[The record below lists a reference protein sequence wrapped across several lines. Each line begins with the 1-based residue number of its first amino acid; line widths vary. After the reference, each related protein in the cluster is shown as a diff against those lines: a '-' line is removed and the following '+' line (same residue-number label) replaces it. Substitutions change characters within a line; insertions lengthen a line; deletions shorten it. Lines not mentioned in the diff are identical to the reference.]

1 MGLKREELKARAS
14 RVIDELRPALIE
26 MSDAIYREPELG
38 LQEVKAAARL
48 TGLLEGKGLTVRRGV
63 AGMETA
69 FLAWKEG
76 RGPGPK
82 VAILAEY
89 DALPEIGHGCGH
101 NIIGTTAV
109 GAGIAV
115 ASVMGE
121 LKGTVLVVGSP
132 AEEGAVDNAGGKVA
146 LVEDGQFKGVDA
158 AMMIHPSS
166 RTSVEGTSTAR
177 EAMEISFK
185 GRAAHAAGA
194 PHEGINALDAAILTF
209 NAINALRQH
218 LKDDVRIHGIITKGG
233 VAPNIVPDYSEIR
246 LYVRANDR
254 TYLSQTVEKV
264 KNCARGAATATGAT
278 VSFRKTANTYENM
291 RTNRALAAAMQANL
305 EAVGRKVEL
314 PERPGAGS
322 TDMGNVS
329 QVVPAVH
336 AYIAICG
343 RNVVG
348 HSREFAEATIT
359 EAGHQAIIDGAKAMA
374 MTVIDLLCDGD
385 LLRRVKDEFAA
396 ARIE

>member
-1 MGLKREELKARAS
+1 MGLMELKAKAGK
-14 RVIDELRPALIE
+14 VIDELAPSLIA
-26 MSDAIYREPELG
+26 MSDAIHAEPELG

-48 TGLLEGKGLTVRRGV
+48 TGLLEQKGLAVRRGV
-63 AGMETA
+63 AGMKTA
-69 FLAWKEG
+69 FVAGKDG

-101 NIIGTTAV
+101 NIIGTAAA

-115 ASVMGE
+115 AAVMGE
-121 LKGTVLVVGSP
+121 LDGTVLVVGSP
-132 AEEGAVDNAGGKVA
+132 AEEGAVDNAGGKVT
-146 LVEDGQFKGVDA
+146 LVEDGLFKDIDA
-158 AMMIHPSS
+158 AIMVHPSS

-194 PHEGINALDAAILTF
+194 PHEGINDLDAAILTF
-209 NAINALRQH
+209 NGINALRQH
-218 LKDDVRIHGIITKGG
+218 LKDDVRIHGVITKGG

-246 LYVRANDR
+246 LYVRSNDR
-254 TYLSQTVEKV
+254 TYLAQTVEKV
-264 KNCARGAATATGAT
+264 RNCAQGAALATGAT

-291 RTNRALAAAMQANL
+291 RTNRTLAAAMQANL
-305 EAVGRKVEL
+305 EALGQKVEK
-314 PERPGAGS
+314 PERPGSGS

-329 QVVPAVH
+329 QVAPAVH

-343 RNVVG
+343 KNVVG
-348 HSREFAEATIT
+348 HSREFAQATIT
-359 EAGHQAIIDGAKAMA
+359 DAGHLAIVDGAKALA
-374 MTVIDLLCDGD
+374 MTVIDLLADGD
-385 LLRRVKDEFAA
+385 LRRRVKEEFASGA
-396 ARIE
+396 